1 MAWSADQY
9 LKFAAPRLQPALDLL
24 ARVPDALQP
33 SRVVDLG
40 CGTGSAT
47 QRIAARWPRA
57 DVTGV
62 DDSAEAVRVQALD
75 HVAETHLSEAPHPR
89 SRWGDKIL
97 FSATIVQPV
106 SSAIFRWSNC
116 CW

>member
-40 CGTGSAT
+40 CGEGWLTLRFST
-47 QRIAARWPRA
+47 MVRSQLFEKIRLLLQYLRILCIF
-57 DVTGV
+57 
-62 DDSAEAVRVQALD
+62 ALCMI
-75 HVAETHLSEAPHPR
+75 R
-89 SRWGDKIL
+89 
-97 FSATIVQPV
+97 
-106 SSAIFRWSNC
+106 NC
-116 CW
+116 